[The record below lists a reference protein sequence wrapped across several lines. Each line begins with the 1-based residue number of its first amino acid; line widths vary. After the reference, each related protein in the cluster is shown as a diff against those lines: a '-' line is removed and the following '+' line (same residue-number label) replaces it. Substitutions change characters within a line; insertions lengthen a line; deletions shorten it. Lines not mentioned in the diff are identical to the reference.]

1 MLSDDGLMRLA
12 AKQAIASNPKI
23 LWVLLGL
30 KFMRSMVSRQKAL
43 VPLTTWLLGSWL
55 LAFVALAQVED
66 AQPGSTSQT
75 DKDRLPEAGLADQAF
90 WNSRQAQGIQ
100 PILRT
105 WSAPTTWSFT
115 RKKLDEQQRVFLV
128 KVAKDL
134 ETQARFESAVAAL
147 KLHYGIA
154 ACTMGLEIQSQA
166 ESYLNEQIAV
176 EKELIQLGG
185 QVDDTTLLKR
195 TALELKD
202 QRVELE
208 TKRLRLQE
216 ELSSLVG
223 SDLACNY
230 HPRLVCVPSPE
241 LHERCDY
248 EQWAIHQRIELRIL
262 QTTNDYLETINQE
275 TIDTLGALFSF
286 PGSLLSLWSIPHRNG
301 LLAHKPSS
309 ESLAAKRCA
318 LKNWTESR
326 VQRIRLDVGLAY
338 AAKESSWQRWQ
349 LAVDISNTLQERF
362 EQLKELSEVKGNLPQ
377 QIQTKLQLF
386 QAQAIEIQRWLQ
398 WHLDDCDLQQAT
410 GRIGYWNL
418 EPNSC
423 VDAAKSFEDAKT
435 P

>member
-100 PILRT
+100 PMLRT
-105 WSAPTTWSFT
+105 WSAPTTWSLT

-176 EKELIQLGG
+176 EKELIQLGCSPRWPRRASG
-185 QVDDTTLLKR
+185 GRGTSSRPASAPARRGHRRHPAHPGAR
-195 TALELKD
+195 TPPSGPGGGCRRRAGRSARRARREVHAVSAD
-202 QRVELE
+202 
-208 TKRLRLQE
+208 
-216 ELSSLVG
+216 LSGRAVS
-223 SDLACNY
+223 A
-230 HPRLVCVPSPE
+230 R
-241 LHERCDY
+241 
-248 EQWAIHQRIELRIL
+248 
-262 QTTNDYLETINQE
+262 
-275 TIDTLGALFSF
+275 
-286 PGSLLSLWSIPHRNG
+286 
-301 LLAHKPSS
+301 
-309 ESLAAKRCA
+309 
-318 LKNWTESR
+318 
-326 VQRIRLDVGLAY
+326 
-338 AAKESSWQRWQ
+338 QRWRDS
-349 LAVDISNTLQERF
+349 AFSRHN
-362 EQLKELSEVKGNLPQ
+362 P
-377 QIQTKLQLF
+377 
-386 QAQAIEIQRWLQ
+386 
-398 WHLDDCDLQQAT
+398 
-410 GRIGYWNL
+410 
-418 EPNSC
+418 
-423 VDAAKSFEDAKT
+423 
-435 P
+435 

>member
-100 PILRT
+100 PMLRT
-105 WSAPTTWSFT
+105 WSAPTTWSLT

-166 ESYLNEQIAV
+166 ES
-176 EKELIQLGG
+176 
-185 QVDDTTLLKR
+185 
-195 TALELKD
+195 
-202 QRVELE
+202 
-208 TKRLRLQE
+208 
-216 ELSSLVG
+216 
-223 SDLACNY
+223 
-230 HPRLVCVPSPE
+230 
-241 LHERCDY
+241 
-248 EQWAIHQRIELRIL
+248 
-262 QTTNDYLETINQE
+262 
-275 TIDTLGALFSF
+275 
-286 PGSLLSLWSIPHRNG
+286 
-301 LLAHKPSS
+301 
-309 ESLAAKRCA
+309 
-318 LKNWTESR
+318 
-326 VQRIRLDVGLAY
+326 
-338 AAKESSWQRWQ
+338 
-349 LAVDISNTLQERF
+349 
-362 EQLKELSEVKGNLPQ
+362 
-377 QIQTKLQLF
+377 
-386 QAQAIEIQRWLQ
+386 
-398 WHLDDCDLQQAT
+398 
-410 GRIGYWNL
+410 
-418 EPNSC
+418 
-423 VDAAKSFEDAKT
+423 
-435 P
+435 